1 MVGKVCRDVLKWVQ
15 WLFRGDR
22 RHRWLGGGIA
32 VAGGASVPGCG
43 DVLCDSRPEE
53 GCLGPCGHAADA
65 LVGGVE
71 GVEACGA

>member
-1 MVGKVCRDVLKWVQ
+1 MTE
-15 WLFRGDR
+15 
-22 RHRWLGGGIA
+22 GIA
-32 VAGGASVPGCG
+32 GWEGALLLQVAHLCG

-53 GCLGPCGHAADA
+53 GYLGPSGHAADA